1 MLKIKSLKKNFGSK
15 KVLKGIDLE
24 VNKGDIVGI
33 IGPSGCGKS
42 TLLRTINLLEIPTSG
57 IINFEGKNLDFKEN
71 LTLVR
76 RKIGML
82 FQQFNLFSNMTV
94 LENIILAPVKLKILS
109 HDEAVKEATSLLKK
123 IDLYDKKDYY
133 PYELSGGQQQRIAI
147 IRALIMQPDLMLF
160 DEPTSALDP
169 EMIGEV
175 TNLMKEIANQGMTMI
190 VVSHEMNFIKKF
202 ATKVIFMEDGKIIEQ
217 GTKEEIFNHPKDDRL
232 KEFLSK
238 VKNIWNKK
246 DWKIIAFSV
255 VKHQYK
261 SNIFYKSK
269 EKEEETWWK
278 IKKVLL

>member
-1 MLKIKSLKKNFGSK
+1 MLEIKSLKKNFGTK

-42 TLLRTINLLEIPTSG
+42 TLLRTINLLELPTSG
-57 IINFEGKNLDFKEN
+57 TINFEGKNLDFKDN

-76 RKIGML
+76 RKIGMV

-94 LENIILAPVKLKILS
+94 LENIILAPVKLKILTR
-109 HDEAVKEATSLLKK
+109 DEAVKEALRLLKK

-147 IRALIMQPDLMLF
+147 IRSLIMNPDLMLF

-175 TNLMKEIANQGMTMI
+175 TNLMKEIANQGMTMM
-190 VVSHEMNFIKKF
+190 VVSHEMSFIKKF
-202 ATKVIFMEDGKIIEQ
+202 TTKVIFMEDGKIIEQ
-217 GTKEEIFNHPKDDRL
+217 GTSEEIFNHPKDDRL

-238 VKNIWNKK
+238 VENI
-246 DWKIIAFSV
+246 
-255 VKHQYK
+255 
-261 SNIFYKSK
+261 
-269 EKEEETWWK
+269 
-278 IKKVLL
+278 

>member
-1 MLKIKSLKKNFGSK
+1 MLEIKSLKKNFGTK

-24 VNKGDIVGI
+24 VNKGDVVGI

-42 TLLRTINLLEIPTSG
+42 TLLRTINLLELPTSG
-57 IINFEGKNLDFKEN
+57 TINFEGKNLDFKDN

-76 RKIGML
+76 RKIGMV

-94 LENIILAPVKLKILS
+94 LENIILAPVKLKILTR
-109 HDEAVKEATSLLKK
+109 DEAVKEALRLLKK

-147 IRALIMQPDLMLF
+147 IRSLIMNPDLMLF

-175 TNLMKEIANQGMTMI
+175 TNLMKEIANQGMTMM
-190 VVSHEMNFIKKF
+190 VVSHEMSFIKKF
-202 ATKVIFMEDGKIIEQ
+202 TTKVIFMEDGKIIEQ
-217 GTKEEIFNHPKDDRL
+217 GTSEEIFNHPKDDRL

-238 VKNIWNKK
+238 VENI
-246 DWKIIAFSV
+246 
-255 VKHQYK
+255 
-261 SNIFYKSK
+261 
-269 EKEEETWWK
+269 
-278 IKKVLL
+278 